1 MVSVG
6 DHDDVIRAEVST
18 TKTTKLAN
26 GQGWESNRIGKT
38 EENLSDLSDDGVL
51 DLSVVVPAYN
61 EEERLPPMLVETLTF
76 LERRRMQSL
85 DSARTGSTADGNG
98 SLSMGSRSRSSLKN
112 GDNSGGE
119 FSYEII
125 VVDDGSRDKTV
136 EVVTGFIER
145 ASHDR
150 VRLLKMACNSG
161 KGAAVRH
168 GVRHAQG
175 AQILM
180 ADADAATNFSDLE
193 RLELALN
200 HGADVAIGS
209 RAHLRRSSS
218 ISSSTSSSST
228 GEYAHHGHAHD
239 VKKSVSCATEEMGH
253 RDILR
258 AFISFF
264 FNLLVVFVGGVRGL
278 SDTQCGFKLYS
289 RRAARAAFVGQ
300 HLTRWAF
307 DVENLYRV
315 QRARLSVVEVPVRWT
330 EVPGSK
336 LSVVKATI
344 NMAWDMFR
352 MRYHYLTGSW
362 SLPIPTTSTIS
373 TH

>member
-1 MVSVG
+1 MDQGMNNEAIVSP
-6 DHDDVIRAEVST
+6 T
-18 TKTTKLAN
+18 TKVGEVGYLEAN
-26 GQGWESNRIGKT
+26 GRGNETTDGDLRLN
-38 EENLSDLSDDGVL
+38 DLSGDGAV

-61 EEERLPPMLVETLTF
+61 EEQRLPPMLNETLAF
-76 LERRRMQSL
+76 LEQRRAQS
-85 DSARTGSTADGNG
+85 AGS
-98 SLSMGSRSRSSLKN
+98 SLSRTNFSADTSTGASGS
-112 GDNSGGE
+112 E

-125 VVDDGSRDKTV
+125 VVDDGSRDRTV
-136 EVVTGFIER
+136 DVVSRFIEKVPGN
-145 ASHDR
+145 R
-150 VRLLKMACNSG
+150 VRLLQLTRNSG

-168 GVRHAQG
+168 GMQHARG
-175 AQILM
+175 ARILM

-193 RLELALN
+193 QLETALN

-209 RAHLRRSSS
+209 RAHLRRP
-218 ISSSTSSSST
+218 SSSSSRFASNDNT
-228 GEYAHHGHAHD
+228 SNKDKHASKD
-239 VKKSVSCATEEMGH
+239 AGH
-253 RDILR
+253 RDFLR
-258 AFISFF
+258 ALVSLV
-264 FNLLVVFVGGVRGL
+264 FNLLVVLIGGVRGL

-336 LSVVKATI
+336 LSVIKATI

-352 MRYHYLTGSW
+352 MRYHYLIGSW
-362 SLPIPTTSTIS
+362 TLPTPSSPIS
-373 TH
+373 MN